1 MKYYPS
7 PEDGDAMSIQ
17 MIPDEYR
24 DYVMTRISPSASIF
38 MEKNLAPLY
47 TPSHEFLYGLYL
59 ASRVTQTGKPVRYRT
74 GEDLDKMYENGDI
87 DADTELEHKPGTPVT
102 YGRIRLSNIIGANID
117 TVLAPNE
124 PITASNI
131 VLIMGKI
138 NLQKDRLE
146 RIKRLQDFSFEQM
159 RLVGITALSLKDL
172 YVSLRPEF
180 KESIDRTLDDDKLSH
195 SQKLI
200 KVQEI
205 YKSYLDNDFKKEV
218 SSKVMNMTK
227 SSDRIK
233 IDQLVNITLPNMV
246 IQSDGSVKVSD
257 SSIFSGMT
265 PDDYV
270 SHAVSNRHILQI
282 KANVTPMSG
291 YVTRQLT
298 YIAQMFRFREVDQP
312 SKDYIEVP
320 RKLMI
325 GRVTIN
331 GNYIGAQYKKDDT
344 LDKFPSC
351 IFNKEPVIYQNQVRT
366 PKKGEVVEGF
376 EFYEGDNIGLSFGTS
391 ITESITQGGLALKH
405 GGALRS
411 VVDDYKL
418 IAPYDGKV
426 TEVTDYTIT
435 LNGKDTY
442 YKTKQ
447 FSIINYEFKKG
458 ETVGYVNVVFTPAYR
473 ADSMSMF
480 LDSFSN
486 QAKKN
491 EKNELHKSVSL
502 APKSGKI
509 HYKVNEKADKIEVF
523 IDSELIVS
531 IPLDNFTLLSF
542 PDGAMVNR
550 LDRFSTDVLDMGAF
564 EGSVKER
571 YEAFNKEFKHIYK
584 SNMTE
589 DLIEFLFRLLFDVNQ
604 TGYLGVKGA
613 MKKIPIMSQISF
625 GYATNHLKTIDD
637 TELELEGTDAYD
649 LFTNLILGIT
659 NNKIP

>member
-1 MKYYPS
+1 
-7 PEDGDAMSIQ
+7 

-59 ASRVTQTGKPVRYRT
+59 ASRVTQTGKPVKYRT

-312 SKDYIEVP
+312 TKDFIEVP

-344 LDKFPSC
+344 LDKFPS
-351 IFNKEPVIYQNQVRT
+351 
-366 PKKGEVVEGF
+366 
-376 EFYEGDNIGLSFGTS
+376 
-391 ITESITQGGLALKH
+391 
-405 GGALRS
+405 
-411 VVDDYKL
+411 
-418 IAPYDGKV
+418 
-426 TEVTDYTIT
+426 
-435 LNGKDTY
+435 
-442 YKTKQ
+442 
-447 FSIINYEFKKG
+447 
-458 ETVGYVNVVFTPAYR
+458 
-473 ADSMSMF
+473 
-480 LDSFSN
+480 
-486 QAKKN
+486 
-491 EKNELHKSVSL
+491 
-502 APKSGKI
+502 
-509 HYKVNEKADKIEVF
+509 
-523 IDSELIVS
+523 
-531 IPLDNFTLLSF
+531 
-542 PDGAMVNR
+542 
-550 LDRFSTDVLDMGAF
+550 
-564 EGSVKER
+564 
-571 YEAFNKEFKHIYK
+571 
-584 SNMTE
+584 
-589 DLIEFLFRLLFDVNQ
+589 
-604 TGYLGVKGA
+604 
-613 MKKIPIMSQISF
+613 
-625 GYATNHLKTIDD
+625 
-637 TELELEGTDAYD
+637 
-649 LFTNLILGIT
+649 
-659 NNKIP
+659 